1 MSEESSPNLWLS
13 KIVLLDCNISERV
26 IIYKEGILTPAYFR
40 DIGIFLL
47 VVLKNMRDLN
57 TLLIYGTKA
66 VSSSTVPVILR
77 ILLSAGTSMVSP
89 CLIQVPLISAVPLR
103 HIAMTND

>member
-1 MSEESSPNLWLS
+1 MSDESSLIYGAQKSFYWTALFQNE
-13 KIVLLDCNISERV
+13 LLFIMKAFKPWHFFEDM
-26 IIYKEGILTPAYFR
+26 
-40 DIGIFLL
+40 GIFLF

-57 TLLIYGTKA
+57 ALLIYGTKA

>member
-1 MSEESSPNLWLS
+1 M
-13 KIVLLDCNISERV
+13 
-26 IIYKEGILTPAYFR
+26 
-40 DIGIFLL
+40 GIFIF

-57 TLLIYGTKA
+57 ALLIYGTKA

-89 CLIQVPLISAVPLR
+89 CLIQVPLISPVPLR